1 MFKKGTF
8 IIYGTAG
15 VCQVIDIGRV
25 SGVPVSHPEKDYYTL
40 TKLRSGGTIYI
51 PVDTTEFMRPVMTRD
66 EANDLI
72 ARIPDI
78 EERVCESRDQK
89 SLNDYYRASLQSH
102 SCEELIRLVKS
113 VTRKNLLLGQRGK
126 KPGRPTR
133 STKRK
138 QNPFSRRSSPSRW
151 KFPTPKFRSTSNR
164 NWLTFLRHPC
174 FQSGTPEDP
183 GKCNEIPVP
192 LTYRPDDSSF
202 LRLHP

>member
-89 SLNDYYRASLQSH
+89 SLNDYYWASLQSH

-126 KPGRPTR
+126 KPGRTD
-133 STKRK
+133 TEYKKRAESLL
-138 QNPFSRRSSPSRW
+138 QEEFSVA
-151 KFPTPKFRSTSNR
+151 
-164 NWLTFLRHPC
+164 L
-174 FQSGTPEDP
+174 
-183 GKCNEIPVP
+183 EIPYAEVP
-192 LTYRPDDSSF
+192 KYIEQELAHIS
-202 LRLHP
+202 